1 MLAELLPRL
10 FVRRFNFEVRFMRI
24 FGSWSLLLVGAPI
37 LMFAQVSAAQDP
49 APATPPAADAATQ
62 TTAAPPATAAP
73 AETPQAATAPAAE
86 APQAAAAPAAEPQ
99 AAAAPAATSA
109 ATPAVAPAKTV
120 STDKK
125 GKAKKAEY
133 TGPNTVIVLPP
144 TPMLD
149 EEGRQRLDPDEQ
161 PMFNPPVRQQRDK
174 KGHPLF
180 DEAGKP
186 VFQTAS
192 ELGYDEH
199 GKKLH
204 VVKVK
209 EPKMVPVDISR
220 GTFTVDGMIGK
231 AELNYDIPDLK
242 FIYLYAPGIG
252 TLVVSKDPFP
262 GAKEQKNAFNDKT
275 LTVTTG
281 DHKLQVGS
289 DKRLLGK
296 KPESAFVLVDRDF
309 RLPSKYPVVGYGKV
323 MKAPYVW
330 PGGRPNEALAGA
342 FVVPPPLPP
351 SLTPV
356 LLLTPCP
363 AGQMR
368 KAAPPVLPGQVAP
381 ERPCVPIPK
390 GQVTMSGPT
399 AKGKDAAVPAAKPAA
414 EPAPA
419 VPAPAPAAEPAPA
432 VATAPASPQ

>member
-1 MLAELLPRL
+1 MESK
-10 FVRRFNFEVRFMRI
+10 VMRI
-24 FGSWSLLLVGAPI
+24 FKSWSLLLVSAPI
-37 LMFAQVSAAQDP
+37 LMVAQIVSAQEP
-49 APATPPAADAATQ
+49 TSAPTTDTSTPMTAATQ
-62 TTAAPPATAAP
+62 T
-73 AETPQAATAPAAE
+73 
-86 APQAAAAPAAEPQ
+86 
-99 AAAAPAATSA
+99 AAAPAATV
-109 ATPAVAPAKTV
+109 PAVAPAKAMNA
-120 STDKK
+120 DKK
-125 GKAKKAEY
+125 GKAKKVEY
-133 TGPNTVIVLPP
+133 TGPTNVIVLPA

-149 EEGRQRLDPDEQ
+149 EEGRQRLDPDGQ
-161 PMFNPPVRQQRDK
+161 PMFNPPAKQQRDK
-174 KGHPLF
+174 KGHPQF
-180 DEAGKP
+180 EEAGKP

-192 ELGYDEH
+192 ELGYDER

-204 VVKVK
+204 AVKVK
-209 EPKMVPVDISR
+209 EPKMIPVSISR

-231 AELNYDIPDLK
+231 AELNYDIADLK

-262 GAKEQKNAFNDKT
+262 GAKEQKDGFNDKT

-281 DHKLQVGS
+281 EHKLQVGS

-342 FVVPPPLPP
+342 FVAPPPLPS
-351 SLTPV
+351 SLEPV

-368 KAAPPVLPGQVAP
+368 KSVAPVLPGQVAP
-381 ERPCVPIPK
+381 ERPCVAMPK
-390 GQVTMSGPT
+390 GQATTAGPSV
-399 AKGKDAAVPAAKPAA
+399 KGKDAV
-414 EPAPA
+414 
-419 VPAPAPAAEPAPA
+419 VPAPAPAPAVVPVPAPA
-432 VATAPASPQ
+432 TPPGQAAVTAPAGTQ